1 MAQRTILFD
10 LDGTLWNSRPWF
22 AEILARL
29 SGTSAEKLE
38 DSLTLGANL
47 PRLAS
52 ECGVTNSR
60 LVGEA
65 GNGVASL
72 RLRFLFCLYP
82 AILRITIPQTR
93 RRCAGLRTPRSRR
106 SPCGRWLADG
116 RGSPP
121 RGSPRGTC
129 RGPEAWAASRSSR
142 RVRRRVAAGAWCEGA
157 PRAIR

>member
-60 LVGEA
+60 LVREA
-65 GNGVASL
+65 GNGVVSL
-72 RLRFLFCLYP
+72 RLRFLLYLYP
-82 AILRITIPQTR
+82 GILRITIPQTR
-93 RRCAGLRTPRSRR
+93 SRCADLRTPRLWR
-106 SPCGRWLADG
+106 SPCDRWLVDG

-121 RGSPRGTC
+121 CGSPRRTC

-142 RVRRRVAAGAWCEGA
+142 PVRRRVAVGARCEGA
-157 PRAIR
+157 HRAI